1 MSDNAA
7 WAPSAEH
14 PRAGTGSA
22 PGTAS
27 GAASGL
33 ARASAEADAWKLTD
47 ADVELLV
54 LIRRFEQTI
63 LDLFS
68 RGLLNGTTHTCL
80 GEEYVP
86 VALRPLLASGDFIF
100 SNHRGHGHYLMR
112 FADPEGLMAEIMGR
126 EGAVCNGVG
135 GSQHIHREGYLS
147 TGVQGESLP
156 VAAGMAWSLKQEGAG
171 SLAVAFIGDG
181 TLGEG
186 SVYEALN
193 LASLWQL
200 PLLVVVENNGIA
212 QTTPIQLNL
221 AGTIEGRVRGFGID
235 FVQIQTRDIEAI
247 RSRLGPLI
255 ERQRRSPRPLVV
267 EVITARL
274 GPHSKGDDTRDP
286 ELVETLRRADWYH
299 LIEASHPEALA
310 RAEAEV
316 GPRLAALADEL
327 IAREPSRWSRCGTG
341 VAHGSSHDE

>member
-1 MSDNAA
+1 M
-7 WAPSAEH
+7 APSTGGSPAGTGPE
-14 PRAGTGSA
+14 RAGT
-22 PGTAS
+22 P
-27 GAASGL
+27 AAV
-33 ARASAEADAWKLTD
+33 DAAGEDLWRLTG

-63 LDLFS
+63 LELFS

-86 VALRPLLASGDFIF
+86 VALGPLLAPGDFIF

-126 EGAVCNGVG
+126 SGAVCNGVG

-156 VAAGMAWSLKQEGAG
+156 VAAGMAWSLKQEGEG
-171 SLAVAFIGDG
+171 HLAVAFIGDG
-181 TLGEG
+181 TWGEG

-200 PLLVVVENNGIA
+200 PLVVVVENNGIA

-235 FVQIQTRDIEAI
+235 YARIETRDIEEI
-247 RSRLGPLI
+247 RARIGPLVLD
-255 ERQRRSPRPLVV
+255 RRRHPRPLVI
-267 EVITARL
+267 EVVTARL

-286 ELVETLRRADWYH
+286 ELVEALRRADWYP
-299 LIEASHPEALA
+299 LVEASHPETLA

-316 GPRLAALADEL
+316 GPRLAALAEEL
-327 IAREPSRWSRCGTG
+327 IAREPSRWSPCGTPT
-341 VAHGSSHDE
+341 ARGSRHDE